1 MPVEESSG
9 NEAFKA
15 LKLEYDEL
23 LEAAMKL
30 VEHTEGMYRKYAR
43 GVVPSQL
50 LIHINKVKEKA
61 NCL

>member
-1 MPVEESSG
+1 MPKESSSG
-9 NEAFKA
+9 NAAFEA
-15 LKLEYDEL
+15 LKLEYNGL

-50 LIHINKVKEKA
+50 LVHINKVKEKA
-61 NCL
+61 GCR